1 MPHKFDPRMKDQ
13 LLSDERQKLLQPA
26 KLLRSL
32 GLRAGDTLADIGCG
46 PGFFTLP
53 AAEIVGARGLVYAAD
68 IQGDMLS
75 TVKTRAAEANLTNVQ
90 VIKSSDTQVPIR
102 PASVDMALMAFILH
116 ELDQRARF
124 LHRVSRLLKPTGK
137 LVVIE
142 WEQQSD
148 APGPPAN
155 IRISAEDV
163 IKDGEAAGLAL
174 AEQRSLNALHYL
186 CVLTPATH

>member
-1 MPHKFDPRMKDQ
+1 MPQKFDPRLKDQ

-32 GLRAGDTLADIGCG
+32 GLRAGDKLADIGCG

-75 TVKTRAAEANLTNVQ
+75 TVKSRAADANFTNVQ

-102 PASVDMALMAFILH
+102 AASVDMALLAFTLH
-116 ELDQRARF
+116 EIDQRARF

-137 LVVIE
+137 LIVIE
-142 WEQQSD
+142 WEKQSD

-155 IRISAEDV
+155 VRLTAEDL
-163 IKDGEAAGLAL
+163 IKDAEAAGLTL
-174 AEQRSLNALHYL
+174 AEQRSLNVYHYL
-186 CVLTPATH
+186 CILTPAPH

>member
-1 MPHKFDPRMKDQ
+1 MAQKFDPRQKDQ
-13 LLSDERQKLLQPA
+13 LLSEERQKLLQPA

-53 AAEIVGARGLVYAAD
+53 AAEIVGPRGLVYAAD

-75 TVKTRAAEANLTNVQ
+75 AVKTRANEANLTNVQ

-102 PASVDMALMAFILH
+102 AASVDMALLAFTLH
-116 ELDQRARF
+116 EIDQRARF
-124 LHRVSRLLKPTGK
+124 LHRVSRLLKPSGK
-137 LVVIE
+137 LIIIE
-142 WEQQSD
+142 WEKQSD

-155 IRISAEDV
+155 ARLTAEDA
-163 IKDGEAAGLAL
+163 IKDAEAAGLVL
-174 AEQRSLNALHYL
+174 AEQRNLNVFHYL
-186 CVLTPATH
+186 CVLTPAAH

>member
-1 MPHKFDPRMKDQ
+1 MPQKFDPRMKDQ

-53 AAEIVGARGLVYAAD
+53 AAEIVGVRGLVYAAD

-75 TVKTRAAEANLTNVQ
+75 AVKTRATEANLTNVQ
-90 VIKSSDTQVPIR
+90 VIKSSDTEVPIR
-102 PASVDMALMAFILH
+102 AASVDMALLAFTLH
-116 ELDQRARF
+116 EIEPRARF

-137 LVVIE
+137 LVIIE
-142 WEQQSD
+142 WEKQSD
-148 APGPPAN
+148 APSPPAN
-155 IRISAEDV
+155 PPLTAEDA
-163 IKDGEAAGLAL
+163 IKDAEAAGL
-174 AEQRSLNALHYL
+174 
-186 CVLTPATH
+186 